1 MKQLTIK
8 KKITLWYTGIIAVVL
23 GTILVLVLL
32 FVDKVGISATEEEI
46 SAAVTGF
53 SSNINFQD
61 DSFYLDVDTKFYD
74 NGIMFCIYDKNGR
87 LLYGTI
93 PTQFP
98 EETILKSNT
107 PRMITGSNRKWMIYD
122 SVYTYGDDE
131 EMWVRGITSVHSIEL
146 FMQTSEKMLLI
157 VFPLLII
164 LIGAIGYFM
173 IKRALRQVDLICDE
187 VENISNGKDL
197 SKRLSLPK
205 AKDELYELS
214 EKFNEMFERLELS
227 FEKERQFTS
236 DVSHELRTPVAVIIS
251 QCEYL
256 LENENLSAEDK
267 EEIAVI
273 LRQAKRMSK
282 LTSEMLMIARNEQD
296 EQHLMEKLDFGL
308 LKKCI
313 QMETERS
320 GCTRI
325 RFTKPDKDGNVQ
337 QYLVKQDP
345 RDIGFKDL
353 AGMGSLAKA
362 DELMQQWAYETF
374 DGDDIPMCEFT
385 MLKLPEG
392 YNGFFVHM
400 DHRLI
405 DSCGLV
411 VMIGDLFQ
419 LYTYYK
425 YGTAYPQELAD
436 FETVLKKDLAK
447 AGNEKR
453 FAKDKKFWDDQ
464 LDALGEPLYSDI
476 QGPSVLEEAR
486 KRHGNPKLRSS
497 DIEMKDLFVAVKDY
511 YLEPGPTKNLIDF
524 CMNHQLS
531 MTNLLLI
538 GIRTYLSKVNNGQ
551 EDITIQNFISRRST
565 HDEWTSGGSRT
576 IMFPCRTVIAPE
588 TDFLS
593 AAYEIQNMQN
603 RIYMHSNYDPAF
615 IMDEMRKR
623 YNTPEHTGYE
633 SCYLTYQPMTVKV
646 ENEMLGTI
654 RQHAKW
660 FANGAATKKMYL
672 TVSHTEDGG
681 MNFSYHY
688 QTAHL
693 EEHDMELLYYYM
705 MRILFKGIAEPDMS
719 IGEIMELV

>member
-1 MKQLTIK
+1 
-8 KKITLWYTGIIAVVL
+8 
-23 GTILVLVLL
+23 
-32 FVDKVGISATEEEI
+32 
-46 SAAVTGF
+46 
-53 SSNINFQD
+53 
-61 DSFYLDVDTKFYD
+61 
-74 NGIMFCIYDKNGR
+74 
-87 LLYGTI
+87 
-93 PTQFP
+93 
-98 EETILKSNT
+98 
-107 PRMITGSNRKWMIYD
+107 
-122 SVYTYGDDE
+122 
-131 EMWVRGITSVHSIEL
+131 
-146 FMQTSEKMLLI
+146 
-157 VFPLLII
+157 
-164 LIGAIGYFM
+164 
-173 IKRALRQVDLICDE
+173 
-187 VENISNGKDL
+187 
-197 SKRLSLPK
+197 
-205 AKDELYELS
+205 
-214 EKFNEMFERLELS
+214 
-227 FEKERQFTS
+227 
-236 DVSHELRTPVAVIIS
+236 
-251 QCEYL
+251 
-256 LENENLSAEDK
+256 
-267 EEIAVI
+267 
-273 LRQAKRMSK
+273 
-282 LTSEMLMIARNEQD
+282 
-296 EQHLMEKLDFGL
+296 
-308 LKKCI
+308 
-313 QMETERS
+313 METERS
-320 GCTRI
+320 GCTRV
-325 RFTKPDKDGNVQ
+325 RFTKPDKEGNVK
-337 QYLVKQDP
+337 QYIEKQDP
-345 RDIGFKDL
+345 RDIELKDL
-353 AGMGSLAKA
+353 SGMESLAKA

-374 DGDDIPMCEFT
+374 DGNNIPMCEFT

-392 YNGFFVHM
+392 YNGFFLHM

-411 VMIGDLFQ
+411 VMIEDLFQ
-419 LYTYYK
+419 LYTHYR
-425 YGTAYPQELAD
+425 YGTACPQELVD

-476 QGPSVLEEAR
+476 QGPAVLEEAR
-486 KRHGNPKLRSS
+486 KRHGNPKLRAS
-497 DIEMKDLFVAVKDY
+497 DIEMKELFVAVKDY
-511 YLEPGPTKNLIDF
+511 HLEPYATQNLMDF

-531 MTNLLLI
+531 MTNLLLL

-576 IMFPCRTVIAPE
+576 IMFPCRTVISPE

-615 IMDEMRKR
+615 IVDEMRKR
-623 YNTPEHTGYE
+623 YHTPEHTSYE
-633 SCYLTYQPMTVKV
+633 SCYLTYQPMPVKV

-719 IGEIMELV
+719 IGEIMEQV